1 MNVAKCV
8 ALALAGL
15 IVSFHS
21 SLAADFTPELKA
33 LIAAAQKEG
42 ELRLTF
48 GEGSAG
54 GEAGAVRFEKGLNE
68 MFGTNIKL
76 VFTPGPSMPA
86 MASQITTLNA
96 AKQPS
101 PSDVYVGWSRH
112 YPALYKRKVL
122 QSFEW
127 TKFLPGRITPEMVEL
142 DGAAVKFAT
151 SIPGVYY
158 NTKLSP
164 YKPQRLSDFLKPE
177 WKGRIASTPYAA
189 NFDVLG
195 GNGFWGPEKTVAFA
209 HALTEQIAGLIRCN
223 ETERLATGEFLAL
236 VINCSGRD
244 IDELARKG
252 APVANV
258 TPLDFMARNYTYFGV
273 PKNAPHPNA
282 GALYVTY
289 VMTQEGQ
296 KIMWETWGADLDL
309 FPDSNMH
316 KDVAAIEK
324 ENGARMG
331 TADATWQLANDAGN
345 NAWSEANKIL
355 LQKK

>member
-1 MNVAKCV
+1 MGGS
-8 ALALAGL
+8 LRGL
-15 IVSFHS
+15 IVGVWVAV
-21 SLAADFTPELKA
+21 AAGPASAEFSPELQS

-42 ELRLTF
+42 ELHLTF

-54 GEAGAVRFEKGLNE
+54 GEAGAARFEKGMNE
-68 MFGTNIKL
+68 MFGAKIKM

-86 MASQITTLNA
+86 MGSQIMMLNA

-101 PSDVYVGWSRH
+101 PTDVYVGWSRH
-112 YPALYKRKVL
+112 YPPLYKRKAL
-122 QSFEW
+122 QTFEW
-127 TKFLPGRITPEMVEL
+127 TKLLPGRITPEMVEL
-142 DGAAVKFAT
+142 DGMAVKFAT

-164 YKPQRLSDFLKPE
+164 YKPERLSDFLKPE

-195 GNGFWGPEKTVAFA
+195 GAGFWGPEKTVDFA
-209 HALTEQIAGLIRCN
+209 KSLSAQIAGLIRCN
-223 ETERLATGEFLAL
+223 ETERLASGEFLAL

-244 IDELARKG
+244 IEELARKG

-258 TPLDFMARNYTYFGV
+258 TPKDFMARNYTYFGV
-273 PKNAPHPNA
+273 PKNAQHPNA
-282 GALYVTY
+282 GALYIAF
-289 VMTQEGQ
+289 VMTPEGQ

-316 KDVAAIEK
+316 KDVAEIEK
-324 ENGARMG
+324 QNGGRMG

-345 NAWSEANKIL
+345 NAWAEANKIL
-355 LQKK
+355 LKK

>member
-1 MNVAKCV
+1 MTLLTRA
-8 ALALAGL
+8 
-15 IVSFHS
+15 VSIFAFVMAH
-21 SLAADFTPELKA
+21 AATQAAELSPELKA
-33 LIAAAQKEG
+33 LVAAAQKEG
-42 ELRLTF
+42 ELQLTF

-54 GEAGAVRFEKGLNE
+54 GEVGAMRFEKGMNE
-68 MFGTNIKL
+68 MFGTRIKL

-86 MASQITTLNA
+86 MASQIATLNA

-127 TKFLPGRITPEMVEL
+127 TKLLPGRITPEMVEL
-142 DGAAVKFAT
+142 DGMAVKFAT

-164 YKPQRLSDFLKPE
+164 YKPENLSDFLKPE

-195 GNGFWGPEKTVAFA
+195 GNGFWGLEKTVAYA
-209 HALTEQIAGLIRCN
+209 KALSAQVAGLIRCN
-223 ETERLATGEFLAL
+223 ETERLASGEFLAL
-236 VINCSGRD
+236 VMNCSGRD

-258 TPLDFMARNYTYFGV
+258 TPKDFMARNYTYFGV
-273 PKNAPHPNA
+273 PKNAQHPNA
-282 GALYVTY
+282 GALYITY
-289 VMTQEGQ
+289 VMTPEGQ

-316 KDVAAIEK
+316 RDVAEV
-324 ENGARMG
+324 ERQNGARMG
-331 TADATWQLANDAGN
+331 TADATWQLANDVGN

-355 LQKK
+355 LKK